1 MPDGRAGSGQEDG
14 RMQGESR
21 VKRGILLVLGQGL
34 EHHES
39 GLLPMTEK
47 EGESGQQE
55 SC

>member
-1 MPDGRAGSGQEDG
+1 MPDWSAAAGQVDG
-14 RMQGESR
+14 HIQVQILVIRD
-21 VKRGILLVLGQGL
+21 ILLVLGQGL